1 VRSGTAVPY
10 LARDGLGSVSAA
22 LDGSGNVTATALY
35 APYGQTRYDPGTM
48 PTAKAFTGQRAD
60 AASGLDYY
68 GARFYDPATDQ
79 FASADA
85 VADGLNRFAYVG
97 DSPEARVDPTG
108 HFANCLAM
116 AIWRPQSAME
126 AVGDVGGCVGDTA
139 LAAGT
144 ADETRISTNILNVV
158 LTQYKNSGNYKYLSP
173 QGVAAVDDVT
183 SHAALAKA
191 SIATLA
197 HPSGILPGRGK
208 SPGDIILD
216 DVNDVTTKPGT
227 LNTEGPGGGKLGG
240 GDLVTGLEDAEG
252 ELKGLGTWGEA
263 AGWLGIGLVGL
274 VAGANDYSQHHNAAR
289 AVGVGFLH
297 AGLSATFAWG
307 GGAIGGMLGAAVGG
321 PVGLVVGTFIGASV
335 GGYLGDKTASWIT
348 DQFDNG
354 DVATAQSDVEQGLTN
369 LGGATVGAWNG
380 VTSWF

>member
-1 VRSGTAVPY
+1 
-10 LARDGLGSVSAA
+10 
-22 LDGSGNVTATALY
+22 
-35 APYGQTRYDPGTM
+35 
-48 PTAKAFTGQRAD
+48 
-60 AASGLDYY
+60 
-68 GARFYDPATDQ
+68 
-79 FASADA
+79 
-85 VADGLNRFAYVG
+85 
-97 DSPEARVDPTG
+97 
-108 HFANCLAM
+108 
-116 AIWRPQSAME
+116 
-126 AVGDVGGCVGDTA
+126 
-139 LAAGT
+139 
-144 ADETRISTNILNVV
+144 
-158 LTQYKNSGNYKYLSP
+158 
-173 QGVAAVDDVT
+173 VT
-183 SHAALAKA
+183 SNAALAKA

-289 AVGVGFLH
+289 AVGVGLLH
-297 AGLSATFAWG
+297 AGLSAGGAWF
-307 GGAIGGMLGAAVGG
+307 GGAIGGTIGAAVGG

-335 GGYLGDKTASWIT
+335 GGYLGDQGASWIT
-348 DQFDNG
+348 DRFDNG